1 MVSVFR
7 YYFFLMIRR
16 PPRSTRTDTLFPYT
30 TLFRSASVRSAI
42 RDNAINA
49 QKARAWWRPR
59 RIAQY
64 RTLRSRQ
71 SRQPLPGPDHRRRN
85 RPHEAPTPP
94 PQRPRPGDRSKS
106 LRTNSAPRGRTVAPP
121 RAAEAAGGSRK
132 SGETGKSGHGR
143 EDQG

>member
-85 RPHEAPTPP
+85 RPYEAHKPTPK
-94 PQRPRPGDRSKS
+94 RPRPRSEEHTSELQS
-106 LRTNSAPRGRTVAPP
+106 LMRISYAVFCLKKKKTPKKHKQNPT
-121 RAAEAAGGSRK
+121 
-132 SGETGKSGHGR
+132 
-143 EDQG
+143 

>member
-85 RPHEAPTPP
+85 RPYEAPKPTPK
-94 PQRPRPGDRSKS
+94 RPRPGTRPKS
-106 LRTNSAPRGRTVAPP
+106 IRTNYALLRRPVPHTPNRQSVVG
-121 RAAEAAGGSRK
+121 
-132 SGETGKSGHGR
+132 GKSWALR
-143 EDQG
+143 VT